1 MVLLIYERTD
11 LGTMISVATTKDRYY
26 RELFEA
32 VRKYKPVRETPYYE
46 LFRESPLGRVFIC
59 SGFGKSH
66 EEALNELIDKFYKR
80 KGN

>member
-1 MVLLIYERTD
+1 MLLVYERTD
-11 LGTMISVATTKDRYY
+11 LGTMVIVATAKDRYY

-32 VRKYKPVRETPYYE
+32 VRKHKSVRETPYYE
-46 LFRESPLGRVFIC
+46 LFRVSPLGRTFIC

>member
-1 MVLLIYERTD
+1 MLLLYERTD
-11 LGTMISVATTKDRYY
+11 LGTMIYVATAKDRYY
-26 RELFEA
+26 RELFETM
-32 VRKYKPVRETPYYE
+32 RKHKPARENPYYE
-46 LFRESPLGRVFIC
+46 LFRVSPISRTFVC